1 MTKVS
6 EKRGILR
13 FVDVFADV
21 VGGIALAFMVFCVLL
36 QVFVRYFVNLMRV
49 VSFAWTEEMARFL
62 LIFVTFWGAAIA
74 MRRREH
80 ITIPILIDRVS
91 PRVRLFL
98 RLVFIAIMGFFLAVV
113 IVGST
118 TMMRVT
124 WRTPVGSGISWLTV
138 GRVYIF
144 VPLGCGLMV
153 LYLVLWTAEV
163 LRELKYPEH
172 ISQETKKK

>member
-1 MTKVS
+1 MS
-6 EKRGILR
+6 EKRGVLR

-172 ISQETKKK
+172 ISQEAKEK

>member
-1 MTKVS
+1 
-6 EKRGILR
+6 
-13 FVDVFADV
+13 
-21 VGGIALAFMVFCVLL
+21 
-36 QVFVRYFVNLMRV
+36 
-49 VSFAWTEEMARFL
+49 
-62 LIFVTFWGAAIA
+62 

-80 ITIPILIDRVS
+80 ITIPVLIDRVS

-98 RLVFIAIMGFFLAVV
+98 RLVFIAIMGIFLVVV

-118 TMMRVT
+118 IMMRVT

-153 LYLVLWTAEV
+153 LYLVLWTMEI
-163 LRELKYPEH
+163 LRELKSPEH
-172 ISQETKKK
+172 VSQEAKEK

>member
-1 MTKVS
+1 MSGK
-6 EKRGILR
+6 KGAIR
-13 FVDVFADV
+13 FVDTFADV
-21 VGGIALAFMVFCVLL
+21 VGGLALALMVFCVLL

-80 ITIPILIDRVS
+80 ITIPLLIDRVS
-91 PRVRLFL
+91 PQVRLFL
-98 RLVFIAIMGFFLAVV
+98 RLVFIAIMGIFLVVV

-118 TMMRVT
+118 IMMRVT

-153 LYLVLWTAEV
+153 LYLVLWTIEI
-163 LRELKYPEH
+163 LRELKSPEH
-172 ISQETKKK
+172 VSQEAKEK